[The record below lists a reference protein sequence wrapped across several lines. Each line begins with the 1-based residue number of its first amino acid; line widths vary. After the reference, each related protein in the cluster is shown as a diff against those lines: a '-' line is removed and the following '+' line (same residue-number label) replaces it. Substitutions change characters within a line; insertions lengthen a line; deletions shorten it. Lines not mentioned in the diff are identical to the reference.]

1 MSYISKLKYAG
12 LVMVLVIGNAK
23 AGNEDR
29 AGSAGATE
37 LLINP
42 WARSS
47 GWGGNTACV
56 RGLEAQFFNI
66 AGTAFTK
73 KTEIGFTH
81 SKWLQGSDININCVG
96 LSQKV
101 GESGAL
107 SLGIM
112 SMDFGD
118 IEITT
123 AESPEGGLGTFSPQL
138 INIQLGYAKAFSKS
152 IYGGINIKI
161 ISESISDV
169 RAQGFAFDAGIQYL
183 TGFNEAKDN
192 LKFGI
197 ALKNVGNPMRFSGDG
212 LTQKTE
218 TSFGANITT
227 SNRAERFEMPSLI
240 NIGGAY
246 DFKLKDMHRLTL
258 AAMFV
263 SNSFTNDQTTVG
275 LEYGF
280 KKLFMLRGGYT
291 FEKNG
296 TSKEETTNVLTGL
309 AAGLTVEFPIGKS
322 GKTIGIDY
330 SFRDTDPYDGTHS
343 FGLLFKL

>member
-1 MSYISKLKYAG
+1 MFNITKLNYS
-12 LVMVLVIGNAK
+12 VIALMIAANAF

-47 GWGGNTACV
+47 GWGGNTAAV
-56 RGLEAQFFNI
+56 RGIEAQFFNI

-81 SKWLQGSDININCVG
+81 TKWLKGTDININAVG
-96 LSQKV
+96 ISQKV

-112 SMDFGD
+112 SMDFGE
-118 IEITT
+118 IPITT
-123 AESPEGGLGTFSPQL
+123 AENPEGGLGTFSPQL
-138 INIQLGYAKAFSKS
+138 INISLGYAKAFSNS
-152 IYGGINIKI
+152 IYGGLNLKV
-161 ISESISDV
+161 ISESVSDA
-169 RAQGFAFDAGIQYL
+169 RAQGVAIDAGIQYL

-197 ALKNVGNPMRFSGDG
+197 AMKNVGNPMRFSGDG
-212 LTQKTE
+212 LTQKTTTE
-218 TSFGANITT
+218 FGTNLTT
-227 SNRAERFEMPSLI
+227 ANRAERFEMPSLI
-240 NIGGAY
+240 NIGAAY
-246 DFKLKDMHRLTL
+246 DFKLKDIHRITF
-258 AAMFV
+258 AAMFT
-263 SNSFTNDQTTVG
+263 SNSFTNDQTTAG
-275 LEYGF
+275 IEYGF
-280 KKLFMLRGGYT
+280 KKLFMIRAGYT

-296 TSKEETTNVLTGL
+296 TNSEETTNGLTGL
-309 AAGLTVEFPIGKS
+309 AAGLTVELPIGKS
-322 GKTIGIDY
+322 GKMLGIDY
-330 SFRDTDPYDGTHS
+330 SYRDSDPWDGTHS